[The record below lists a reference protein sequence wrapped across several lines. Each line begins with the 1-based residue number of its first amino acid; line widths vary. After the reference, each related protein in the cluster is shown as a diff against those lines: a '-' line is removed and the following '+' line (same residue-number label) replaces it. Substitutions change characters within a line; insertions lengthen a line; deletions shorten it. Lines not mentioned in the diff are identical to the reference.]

1 MFFNPRF
8 LLLSHNRYTNN
19 TTTTTTK
26 TLLLSLF
33 VKCHHYCATT
43 NTNLLQQRH
52 FNRDNSSAHNKN
64 DNIKTVINSM
74 TNEDIDIAVASIK
87 KPVVKKRRRNIRRIS
102 YLTDVEGDK
111 HYLDRFV

>member
-1 MFFNPRF
+1 
-8 LLLSHNRYTNN
+8 
-19 TTTTTTK
+19 
-26 TLLLSLF
+26 
-33 VKCHHYCATT
+33 
-43 NTNLLQQRH
+43 
-52 FNRDNSSAHNKN
+52 
-64 DNIKTVINSM
+64 M